1 MCMNDTRSTFVRKSD
16 HGTCFLTDDA
26 KGLGVFFYAQNKNSR
41 GEKHPT
47 VYEIEIKRRLFCVN
61 ADLLLCFCLLLEL
74 YLAVDQSEESIV
86 LADADIR
93 ARMDV
98 SAALTNENVASRY
111 NLTVCT
117 LDAEA
122 LGLGITTVLGR
133 TYAFF
138 MCHCVVPPFLIV
150 QALIAV
156 ISTLV

>member
-1 MCMNDTRSTFVRKSD
+1 MRKKSMKEKAPQTSVQ
-16 HGTCFLTDDA
+16 GAPFA
-26 KGLGVFFYAQNKNSR
+26 SKN
-41 GEKHPT
+41 
-47 VYEIEIKRRLFCVN
+47 LF
-61 ADLLLCFCLLLEL
+61 LLLDFVNRNL
-74 YLAVDQSEESIV
+74 LAVTTHALEANDAGNLCKKSIV

-133 TYAFF
+133 TYALF
-138 MCHCVVPPFLIV
+138 MSEKL
-150 QALIAV
+150 
-156 ISTLV
+156 